1 MRAADGITDTSYVQ
15 VSETCLLKLCKDALK
30 IPGMSSGVP
39 DMRFTVL
46 RRAKVRS
53 TCLLMHSYNVHDL
66 SREWS
71 TQAIAETLGLRH
83 NKWLLSF
90 FEDTLP
96 GITAGRLSISIRGL
110 HEFQQLTDISSNVS
124 FAGSAKA

>member
-1 MRAADGITDTSYVQ
+1 MLCQVTGSAMRADDGITDTSYVQ
-15 VSETCLLKLCKDALK
+15 VSETCLLKLCEDALK

-53 TCLLMHSYNVHDL
+53 TCLLMHSYNVHNL

-83 NKWLLSF
+83 NNGCFPSLKTPYL
-90 FEDTLP
+90 
-96 GITAGRLSISIRGL
+96 A
-110 HEFQQLTDISSNVS
+110 
-124 FAGSAKA
+124 